1 MYYTYY
7 IILRIN
13 TIQNNT
19 GVPDPNAWR
28 QYWRE
33 SRGLAG
39 MADQA
44 ALMDVESAGEEELE
58 VGARPL
64 QVPLAQAMAVQ
75 KLDAKANH
83 EKGLAIYAPLRDEDP
98 T

>member
-58 VGARPL
+58 VGASPL

-75 KLDAKANH
+75 KEARR
-83 EKGLAIYAPLRDEDP
+83 EGEPREGLGHLRATP
-98 T
+98 R

>member
-44 ALMDVESAGEEELE
+44 ALMDVESAGEE
-58 VGARPL
+58 
-64 QVPLAQAMAVQ
+64 
-75 KLDAKANH
+75 
-83 EKGLAIYAPLRDEDP
+83 
-98 T
+98 